1 MSMQPYE
8 LDAWLGDAR
17 DTMTDEQVASFARLV
32 DRIGDRWHD
41 DDDVAE
47 RTEAM
52 RGALQII
59 LGDATLAEVGRDLR
73 RVRVAEREAAA
84 RLTGALLAGAAAGI
98 AETVMAEESGVSRP
112 TVRKALGK

>member
-17 DTMTDEQVASFARLV
+17 DIMTDEQVASFARLV
-32 DRIGDRWHD
+32 DRIGDRWP
-41 DDDVAE
+41 DDVAE